1 MIDYLKIQNRVRISV
16 NARIPAASIL
26 QVCIPPEV
34 VGNRRIAAA
43 RQEVGVEAGNHLVV
57 SVLEVDNLDI
67 VAEKKAAAAGV
78 HHSDSAA
85 AGVVARNTDHNYLE
99 VREVPKAEA
108 EGGSLLE

>member
-67 VAEKKAAAAGV
+67 VAEKAAAAAAGV

-99 VREVPKAEA
+99 VQKAEA

>member
-34 VGNRRIAAA
+34 VDNRRIAAA

-67 VAEKKAAAAGV
+67 VAEKAAAAGGV
-78 HHSDSAA
+78 HHSDSA

>member
-1 MIDYLKIQNRVRISV
+1 VIDYLKIQNRVRISV

-34 VGNRRIAAA
+34 VDNRRIAAA

-67 VAEKKAAAAGV
+67 VAEKAAAAAGV
-78 HHSDSAA
+78 HHSDSA